1 MPGTVPEPST
11 SVRMLIMKIYNTLT
25 GKKETFRPLE
35 KGCIRLYVCGI
46 TSYDYCHIGH
56 ARSALVFDMVVRYL
70 RYRAYKVIFVR
81 NFTDIDDKIIA
92 RAAEQGMDSGQLAE
106 QFIDEFY
113 TDMDALGVLRADLEP
128 KATEHIQEMIE
139 LVEELI
145 QKGLAY
151 PAGGDVYYRVRK
163 FADYGILSGRKLDDM
178 QAGARIDVNAQ
189 KEDPMD
195 FVLWKKAKPGEP
207 KWDSP
212 WGEGRPGWHIE
223 CSAMSRKYLG
233 QTFDIHGGGKDLI
246 FPHHEN
252 ELAQSVGA
260 NECTFAN
267 LWMHHGFVTIKDE
280 KMSKSLG
287 NFLTIRDVLR
297 EYPAETLRLFIFST
311 QYRNPL
317 DFSETALQD
326 AQTGLDRMYD
336 CLAGISELLRS
347 AETGAVSADAGTP
360 VIGKKDRKKIESL
373 QQRFETAMDNDFNTA
388 QALGH
393 LFDGVKVLNKVCR
406 MLAAQQG
413 IANDFAL
420 LEQGGASLQEL
431 AGLLGV
437 LQQNPIQ
444 YMQEKKDKLL
454 AAITLS
460 EEEINSLIA
469 ERNAAREQK
478 NWAAGDAVRD
488 KLLAHNIE
496 LHDDPDGTTWD
507 VKQG

>member
-1 MPGTVPEPST
+1 
-11 SVRMLIMKIYNTLT
+11 MKIYNTLT
-25 GKKETFRPLE
+25 RKKETFFPIKE
-35 KGCIRLYVCGI
+35 GHVRLYVCGI

-70 RYRAYKVIFVR
+70 RYRDYQVTFVR

-92 RAAEQGMDSGQLAE
+92 RATEQGVDSGKLAE
-106 QFIDEFY
+106 RFIDEFY
-113 TDMDALGVLRADLEP
+113 TDMDALGVLRADIEP
-128 KATEHIQEMIE
+128 KATEHIQEMID
-139 LVEELI
+139 LI
-145 QKGLAY
+145 QDLIDKGLAY
-151 PAGGDVYYRVRK
+151 PAGGDVYYRVRQ
-163 FADYGILSGRKLDDM
+163 FAEYGTLSGRKLEDM
-178 QAGARIDVNAQ
+178 QAGARINVNEQ

-195 FVLWKKAKPGEP
+195 FVLWKGAKPGEP
-207 KWDSP
+207 KWQSP

-233 QTFDIHGGGKDLI
+233 ENFDIHGGGKDLI

-260 NECTFAN
+260 NQCAFAN

-326 AQTGLDRMYD
+326 AQTGLDRVYD
-336 CLAGISELLRS
+336 CLAKIQGLMQA
-347 AETGAVSADAGTP
+347 AERDGGVANAASSL
-360 VIGKKDRKKIESL
+360 IGQKDRKKIESL
-373 QQRFETAMDNDFNTA
+373 RQRFETAMDNDFNTA

-393 LFDGVKVLNKVCR
+393 LFDGVKVLNKACR

-413 IANDFAL
+413 SAEDLAL
-420 LEQGGASLQEL
+420 LEQAGTTLQEL

-437 LQQNPIQ
+437 VQQDPVQ
-444 YMQEKKDKLL
+444 YMQAKKDKLL
-454 AAITLS
+454 AAITLA
-460 EEEINSLIA
+460 EEEINTLIA
-469 ERNAAREQK
+469 ERNVAREQK
-478 NWAAGDAVRD
+478 DWAASDAVRD
-488 KLLAHNIE
+488 KLLAHNVE
-496 LHDDPDGTTWD
+496 LHDGPDGTTWGA
-507 VKQG
+507 KA